1 MNKCPLKGAIF
12 QNWGQGG
19 NMRRWERE
27 KSTTLGH
34 ANLCY
39 RFIFHFKIHLS
50 QLLTLKQ
57 CMMCKQVFCNAT
69 ACTIYIYIS
78 SKRQTNV
85 YPSRNAQ
92 IKIQITCNSTRY
104 SRTVDSCKHKEL
116 LGNSCHNHFICLHY
130 LFKESRSWL
139 VSMLC
144 SPSYSRWRNIWR
156 EFVTPNQKSWT
167 FCAAES
173 HCQTVTPSPSQ
184 T

>member
-1 MNKCPLKGAIF
+1 MQTFVIDSYFISKYTFLNCSHLNNVWCVNKCFAMQL
-12 QNWGQGG
+12 
-19 NMRRWERE
+19 
-27 KSTTLGH
+27 H
-34 ANLCY
+34 AL
-39 RFIFHFKIHLS
+39 
-50 QLLTLKQ
+50 
-57 CMMCKQVFCNAT
+57 
-69 ACTIYIYIS
+69 YIYIS